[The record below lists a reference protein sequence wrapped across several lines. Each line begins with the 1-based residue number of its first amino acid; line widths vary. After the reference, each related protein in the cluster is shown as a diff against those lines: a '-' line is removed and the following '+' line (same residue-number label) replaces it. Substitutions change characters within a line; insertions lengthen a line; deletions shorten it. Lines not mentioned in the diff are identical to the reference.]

1 MTWGVGLSVLPED
14 KLTFSVDYTRTYWSD
29 AVIRNYNNAATDE
42 KQLDVYF
49 PTLTPTNAP
58 AGARQLDTE
67 QLRFGLEYIYMADEI
82 IIPFRLGLFTDSQ
95 FYRDAVGEEIM
106 FIGITGGV
114 GVKWGPLA
122 VDVALMY
129 ETGKYLESNVAYSS
143 STFDEFKIYVSTIFS
158 L

>member
-1 MTWGVGLSVLPED
+1 VLPED
-14 KLTFSVDYTRTYWSD
+14 KLTFSVDYTRTYWSE
-29 AVIRNYNNAATDE
+29 AIIRNYNNAATDE
-42 KQLDVYF
+42 RQLDIYF

-95 FYRDAVGEEIM
+95 FYRDAAGEEIM

-114 GVKWGPLA
+114 GVKWGPLS